1 MNRIRIILVVA
12 VLGLLRGIVLPVVAQ
27 SDPKAAMEA
36 INYVIR
42 HVRPSTGAEP
52 LAEELCKRFK
62 KHPEVTVAIG
72 EAFYQAGDS
81 LTAKKYFRRAIQ
93 EHPDYAPVYI
103 AAGAWAEER
112 YNAYDEAME
121 WYDQAIKANPK
132 DSTGY
137 IRYAKVLTKLRRPAE
152 AADKIKEIT
161 QYVPEFPVNKEIAR
175 IYANLGQL
183 SEAIDFYAKEN
194 LDNLDSEDL
203 KDYATDLFL
212 KHQYKESLE
221 VAKFGVG
228 KFPKLAPLSRLCL
241 YNSVELKEFKDAV
254 KHGDYL
260 FTKTEKH
267 NNTWQDLYYMA
278 LACKGANEP
287 SRALTWFEQ
296 CTKAKDISER
306 ERNESYRSIA
316 RIYKD
321 MGEYDQASEAYDRL
335 YQLQKA
341 ENNVSAQD
349 INMHARL
356 FLEQSTEVNG
366 EEVYECYRKAN
377 RLYELLAQESPD
389 NAPLAYHAI
398 MQNFQRMD
406 PNFEQKLA
414 IEPANRLI
422 NLLKGKSDLSD
433 TEKRLLA
440 DGYWTLCY
448 NQAITRPLYRGI
460 VKKWGEE
467 ILKLNPADERPKRI
481 FVTLKIQYP

>member
-1 MNRIRIILVVA
+1 
-12 VLGLLRGIVLPVVAQ
+12 
-27 SDPKAAMEA
+27 
-36 INYVIR
+36 
-42 HVRPSTGAEP
+42 
-52 LAEELCKRFK
+52 
-62 KHPEVTVAIG
+62 
-72 EAFYQAGDS
+72 
-81 LTAKKYFRRAIQ
+81 
-93 EHPDYAPVYI
+93 
-103 AAGAWAEER
+103 
-112 YNAYDEAME
+112 
-121 WYDQAIKANPK
+121 
-132 DSTGY
+132 
-137 IRYAKVLTKLRRPAE
+137 
-152 AADKIKEIT
+152 
-161 QYVPEFPVNKEIAR
+161 
-175 IYANLGQL
+175 
-183 SEAIDFYAKEN
+183 
-194 LDNLDSEDL
+194 
-203 KDYATDLFL
+203 
-212 KHQYKESLE
+212 
-221 VAKFGVG
+221 
-228 KFPKLAPLSRLCL
+228 
-241 YNSVELKEFKDAV
+241 
-254 KHGDYL
+254 
-260 FTKTEKH
+260 
-267 NNTWQDLYYMA
+267 MA

-287 SRALTWFEQ
+287 SRALTWFEH